1 MRRHTRCALVT
12 GVQTCAL
19 PIYAMSAA
27 MRDALYEALAN
38 ALDDPSRPAVLIQGA
53 GKCFST
59 GGALAEFGTAHD
71 LAEAHAVRTLHS
83 CARAPD
89 VPGSRGT
96 LRLHGECVGSGVEDA
111 AAEHRRTAAPERW
124 AQQLGR
130 ATGGERGWSDV

>member
-1 MRRHTRCALVT
+1 
-12 GVQTCAL
+12 
-19 PIYAMSAA
+19 MSAA

-83 CARAPD
+83 CARALD
-89 VPGSRGT
+89 VLGSRGT
-96 LRLHGECVGSGVEDA
+96 VRLPGACVESGVEVA
-111 AAEHRRTAAPERW
+111 AAAHRRIASADSWFELTELWMGLLPRAVRHATVPRPI
-124 AQQLGR
+124 GR
-130 ATGGERGWSDV
+130 HRTH

>member
-1 MRRHTRCALVT
+1 MGRRPPRSTRTDTLFPYTTLFRSGDRLLLTLDDPANRN
-12 GVQTCAL
+12 
-19 PIYAMSAA
+19 AMSAA

-83 CARAPD
+83 CARSLD
-89 VPGSRGT
+89 VLGSRGRT
-96 LRLHGECVGSGVEDA
+96 GEGWCE
-111 AAEHRRTAAPERW
+111 
-124 AQQLGR
+124 
-130 ATGGERGWSDV
+130 ERGWRSVLTAGGARTS